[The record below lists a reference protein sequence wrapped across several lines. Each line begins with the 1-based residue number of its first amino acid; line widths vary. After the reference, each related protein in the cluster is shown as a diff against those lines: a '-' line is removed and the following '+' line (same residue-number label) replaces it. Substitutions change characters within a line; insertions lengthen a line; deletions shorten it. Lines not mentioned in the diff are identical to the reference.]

1 MDKRLTAPSALAW
14 PVRHRRGGLH
24 GHAWCQPVGVKQ
36 FAGGGRLRATHGH
49 PPVGHRATREGSRI
63 AGVAR
68 RRFAPVEEHG
78 ALAHDLTSLRETMGR
93 EVGIMRRNARLA
105 RAQRRLDLLAAEVDD
120 TWRRCRPTKD
130 LVELRNMVQVAMLV
144 VADASNQ
151 RENRGLHYN
160 ADLTDAARES
170 AP

>member
-1 MDKRLTAPSALAW
+1 M
-14 PVRHRRGGLH
+14 
-24 GHAWCQPVGVKQ
+24 
-36 FAGGGRLRATHGH
+36 
-49 PPVGHRATREGSRI
+49 
-63 AGVAR
+63 AR
-68 RRFAPVEEHG
+68 RRSAPVEEHG

-144 VADASNQ
+144 VDASNQ

-160 ADLTDAARES
+160 ADLNDAARES

>member
-1 MDKRLTAPSALAW
+1 
-14 PVRHRRGGLH
+14 
-24 GHAWCQPVGVKQ
+24 
-36 FAGGGRLRATHGH
+36 
-49 PPVGHRATREGSRI
+49 
-63 AGVAR
+63 
-68 RRFAPVEEHG
+68 
-78 ALAHDLTSLRETMGR
+78 LTSLRETMGR
-93 EVGIMRRNARLA
+93 EVGIMRKNTRLA

-144 VADASNQ
+144 VKDASNQ